1 MIQEVQ
7 TWAWWTRN
15 EPGRIADC
23 FYWKSGQYAQVCA
36 WVNRADRPSFAGLKQ
51 SRFALLL
58 YTRIRLFTSSL
69 YDIPPHLVTHL
80 TSPHIRPKIY
90 HSLTTTKR
98 NVNVAIISP
107 DPYQD

>member
-1 MIQEVQ
+1 MNLDASPTVSIV
-7 TWAWWTRN
+7 
-15 EPGRIADC
+15 
-23 FYWKSGQYAQVCA
+23 YWKSGQYAQVCA

-90 HSLTTTKR
+90 HSLTTTQR
-98 NVNVAIISP
+98 NVIVAIISP